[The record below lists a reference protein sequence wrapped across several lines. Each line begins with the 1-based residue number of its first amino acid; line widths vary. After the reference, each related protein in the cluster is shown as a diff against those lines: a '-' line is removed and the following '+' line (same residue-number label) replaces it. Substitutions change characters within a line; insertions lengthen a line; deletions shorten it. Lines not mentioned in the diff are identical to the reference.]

1 MRGQRADETTQAQWR
16 QRIAAAARSGRS
28 IRAFCREQGV
38 TEGQFYAWRRRL
50 NRKAQGAAPQR
61 IRAAAEMTG
70 ATFALVHEATTTPEP
85 AGVEL
90 VWTDGRRLRIGPGVD
105 AMTLRTVLAVL
116 EPERC

>member
-16 QRIAAAARSGRS
+16 QRIAEAARSGRS

-50 NRKAQGAAPQR
+50 TRQAQGTAPR
-61 IRAAAEMTG
+61 RSRAAAEMTG
-70 ATFALVHEATTTPEP
+70 ATFALVHEATTPEP

-90 VWTDGRRLRIGPGVD
+90 VWPDGRRLRIGPGVD
-105 AMTLRTVLAVL
+105 ATTLRMVLAVL
-116 EPERC
+116 ESPRC